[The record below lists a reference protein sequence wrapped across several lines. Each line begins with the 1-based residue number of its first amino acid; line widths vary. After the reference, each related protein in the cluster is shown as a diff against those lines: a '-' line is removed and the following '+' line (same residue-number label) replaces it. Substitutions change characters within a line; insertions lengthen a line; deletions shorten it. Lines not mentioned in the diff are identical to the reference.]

1 MKYMFFFLIVTGF
14 ILVMF
19 TSCNAITPDRFGIG
33 MSEGNMNA
41 FGKSN
46 KFMKNQPN
54 EMEMD
59 FRGDTESTM
68 IWLEWDLPSFKEP
81 TDYDRFLRERI
92 RTLNLEKELLI
103 QERDINKVISN
114 IGNSLNYQECTPAE
128 REVEG
133 MWPKKLTEQYGTG
146 GA

>member
-1 MKYMFFFLIVTGF
+1 MLAA
-14 ILVMF
+14 
-19 TSCNAITPDRFGIG
+19 SCNAITPDRFGIG

-68 IWLEWDLPSFKEP
+68 IWLEWDLPSFEEP

-103 QERDINKVISN
+103 QERDIRNVILN
-114 IGNSLNYQECTPAE
+114 IDKALEQECTPAE

-133 MWPKKLTEQYGTG
+133 VWPKKLTNLYG
-146 GA
+146 

>member
-1 MKYMFFFLIVTGF
+1 
-14 ILVMF
+14 
-19 TSCNAITPDRFGIG
+19 

-54 EMEMD
+54 ELEMD

-68 IWLEWDLPSFKEP
+68 IWLEWDLPSFDEP

-103 QERDINKVISN
+103 QERVIHKAILD
-114 IGNSLNYQECTPAE
+114 IGNSLEQECTVAE
-128 REVEG
+128 REVAG
-133 MWPKKLTEQYGTG
+133 MWPKKLTEQY
-146 GA
+146 

>member
-1 MKYMFFFLIVTGF
+1 MKYLLIIILATG
-14 ILVMF
+14 
-19 TSCNAITPDRFGIG
+19 CNLITPDRLGVG
-33 MSEGNMNA
+33 MSEGSISA

-46 KFMKNQPN
+46 KFMNNQPT

-59 FRGDTESTM
+59 FRGDTEATM

-81 TDYDRFLRERI
+81 TDYDRYLRDRV

-103 QERDINKVISN
+103 QEIAIDKVIKN
-114 IGNSLNYQECTPAE
+114 IDSSLNYDQECTPAE

-133 MWPKKLTEQYGTG
+133 MWPYRLAERYYG
-146 GA
+146 

>member
-1 MKYMFFFLIVTGF
+1 
-14 ILVMF
+14 
-19 TSCNAITPDRFGIG
+19 
-33 MSEGNMNA
+33 MNA

-103 QERDINKVISN
+103 QEITIKKAIIDID
-114 IGNSLNYQECTPAE
+114 NSLDQECTPAE
-128 REVEG
+128 REAEG
-133 MWPKKLTEQYGTG
+133 MWPKKLTEQYHE
-146 GA
+146 